1 MPDSLHDL
9 GGRLARA
16 FEGAGLWWG
25 VGISIVLA
33 VGTLVL
39 AAVVVVTWPPWRFK
53 AVQPPESPSH
63 PVARVLALIVKNAA
77 GILLVLAGAVMAL
90 PGIPGQGVLT
100 MIIGLTLLDFP
111 GKRGLEGR
119 IVRRPW
125 VLPAINRLRARFD
138 RPPLEFD

>member
-9 GGRLARA
+9 SARVA
-16 FEGAGLWWG
+16 KLFQSAGLWWG
-25 VGISIVLA
+25 VGISIGLA

-53 AVQPPESPSH
+53 EVQPPGSPTN
-63 PVARVLALIVKNAA
+63 PVVRVLAAIVKNAA
-77 GILLVLAGAVMAL
+77 GLLLLLLGAVMAL

-119 IVRRPW
+119 IVRQPW
-125 VLPAINRLRARFD
+125 VLQAINRLRARFD